1 VLTGTRAEF
10 DAAVL
15 DLAARLA
22 ADPDLPAQLAAKQ
35 AGRAAD
41 EQRRPLE
48 AYRIQELA
56 EMSRD
61 MFDDRH
67 GYAGERRAFVAKAK
81 KDEPGSVLALPRQ
94 RDERSV
100 RVVAV

>member
-1 VLTGTRAEF
+1 
-10 DAAVL
+10 
-15 DLAARLA
+15 
-22 ADPDLPAQLAAKQ
+22 
-35 AGRAAD
+35 
-41 EQRRPLE
+41 
-48 AYRIQELA
+48 
-56 EMSRD
+56 